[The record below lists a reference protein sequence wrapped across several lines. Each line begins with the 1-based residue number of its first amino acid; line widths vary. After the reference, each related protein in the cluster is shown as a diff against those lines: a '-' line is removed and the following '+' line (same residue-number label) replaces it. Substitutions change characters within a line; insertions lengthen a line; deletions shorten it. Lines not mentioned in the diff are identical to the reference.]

1 MSVPATGCA
10 SAADFRKAS
19 ASVCRPPGSPAGVVG
34 GLRQI
39 GRRLVAS
46 PWNVA
51 HRHRSLRLLPYHLLD
66 PLRRVRF
73 LLAQCLLGYT
83 GGPVDEGGG
92 FVRPESAFPSRW
104 PLHGGP
110 GGAALPA
117 SKETF

>member
-19 ASVCRPPGSPAGVVG
+19 ASVRRPPGSPAGVAG

-66 PLRRVRF
+66 SLHRVRF
-73 LLAQCLLGYT
+73 LLAQCTLGYI
-83 GGPVDEGGG
+83 GGPVDEGG
-92 FVRPESAFPSRW
+92 FVRPESAFPPRW

-117 SKETF
+117 SNVTF